1 MLYILCFYL
10 IYVFFVFA
18 EDGFSFTSINQDTF
32 YVHDGSNNFKDYA
45 IFKIMGG
52 PYSSLNRIDF
62 MISPNDKES
71 PVILDSTSLMASV
84 IEGLIILCFIQIAN
98 AEISFVS

>member
-1 MLYILCFYL
+1 MLCNLCFYL
-10 IYVFFVFA
+10 FFPSFA
-18 EDGFSFTSINQDTF
+18 EDGFSFTSIIQDTF
-32 YVHDGSNNFKDYA
+32 YIHDGSNNFKDYA
-45 IFKIMGG
+45 VFKIMGG

-84 IEGLIILCFIQIAN
+84 IEGFYYFEFYSN
-98 AEISFVS
+98 